1 MVSDISEASIRQKT
15 IGSLTFE
22 NKESKNFLEN
32 QALGFR
38 KVRDVLIPFILILIV
53 VVVLVVIS

>member
-22 NKESKNFLEN
+22 NIEKKNFLEN

-38 KVRDVLIPFILILIV
+38 KVRDVLVPVILILLV
-53 VVVLVVIS
+53 LAVLVVIS

>member
-38 KVRDVLIPFILILIV
+38 KVRDVLIPFILLLIVFV
-53 VVVLVVIS
+53 VVVVIS